1 MDCEKFDKIVLDLLY
16 QELDELG
23 TAAAERHLEQCAR
36 CREIYARLRATRD
49 IGSLPLVEPPQGFE
63 HRVLAQEAL
72 LLRAMPLR
80 QRAGRAVSKLA
91 DYAMRP
97 QLAMA
102 ALLMLMIGSSLIFL
116 RAKPGEQSSVQV
128 TERGMP
134 ETEADSIILPSPAA
148 QSAGAPRQADGRF
161 AMPPPAAA
169 PAAPAATVAAN
180 PTTLAQRAEAKTE
193 QPLEERA
200 RTQDKAA
207 ESSMAKRS
215 AGAELGPS
223 REHDDLFGLE
233 AEEPEPASVA
243 LQQAKQL
250 QQSSG
255 CSAAAPKFDEVNT
268 RFPGSPV
275 AAEATWRAAECRR
288 LLGEIGAA
296 RQGYLVLL
304 EVNAYRERARAA
316 LSALGGDPNSDTAV
330 ASKPASKP
338 ATSSPA
344 GAAAEPAAPPAKA
357 KAKAEAE
364 ASPPAAASP
373 PRK

>member
-1 MDCEKFDKIVLDLLY
+1 MDCEKFDKVALDLLY

-23 TAAAERHLEQCAR
+23 TAAAGRHLEQCAR

-49 IGSLPLVEPPQGFE
+49 IGSLPLVEPPAGFE

-72 LLRAMPLR
+72 ILRELPLR

-134 ETEADSIILPSPAA
+134 ETEADSIILPSPAT
-148 QSAGAPRQADGRF
+148 QGAGAPRQDEARF
-161 AMPPPAAA
+161 ATPPPAAA
-169 PAAPAATVAAN
+169 PAPATPAATTAAN
-180 PTTLAQRAEAKTE
+180 APSLAQRSEAKGE
-193 QPLEERA
+193 QPLDERA
-200 RTQDKAA
+200 RALDMKAA
-207 ESSMAKRS
+207 EGSVAKRS

-233 AEEPEPASVA
+233 AEEPDPASIA

-255 CSAAAPKFDEVNT
+255 CAAAAPKFEEVNS

-288 LLGEIGAA
+288 LLGEVESA
-296 RQGYLVLL
+296 RQGYLLLL

-316 LSALGGDPNSDTAV
+316 LNALGVDPTSDTAV

-344 GAAAEPAAPPAKA
+344 GAAAEPAAPAKA
-357 KAKAEAE
+357 KAKA
-364 ASPPAAASP
+364 PAASAP
-373 PRK
+373 APGK

>member
-1 MDCEKFDKIVLDLLY
+1 MDCEKFDKVVLDLLY

-36 CREIYARLRATRD
+36 CREIYTRLRATRD
-49 IGSLPLVEPPQGFE
+49 IGALPLVEPPTGFE
-63 HRVLAQEAL
+63 NRILAQEAL
-72 LLRAMPLR
+72 ILRELPMR
-80 QRAGRAVSKLA
+80 QRAGRAISKLA

-134 ETEADSIILPSPAA
+134 ETEADSIILPSPATPRA
-148 QSAGAPRQADGRF
+148 AAPRPEETRA
-161 AMPPPAAA
+161 AAPPPAAPSPTTAANA
-169 PAAPAATVAAN
+169 PA
-180 PTTLAQRAEAKTE
+180 LAQRSEAKSE
-193 QPLEERA
+193 QALDERA
-200 RTQDKAA
+200 RDQGMKAA
-207 ESSMAKRS
+207 ESSRAKRS

-233 AEEPEPASVA
+233 AEEPDPASVA

-255 CSAAAPKFDEVNT
+255 CAAAAPKFEEVNS

-288 LLGEIGAA
+288 LLGEVEAA

-316 LSALGGDPNSDTAV
+316 LSALGGDPASDTAV

-338 ATSSPA
+338 STSSPA
-344 GAAAEPAAPPAKA
+344 GAAAEPAAPAKA
-357 KAKAEAE
+357 KAKT
-364 ASPPAAASP
+364 PAAAP
-373 PRK
+373 PAPGK

>member
-1 MDCEKFDKIVLDLLY
+1 MDCEKFDKVVLDLLY

-49 IGSLPLVEPPQGFE
+49 IGALPLVEPPSGFE
-63 HRVLAQEAL
+63 HRILSQEAL
-72 LLRAMPLR
+72 ILRELPLR
-80 QRAGRAVSKLA
+80 QRTGRAISKLA

-148 QSAGAPRQADGRF
+148 PGAGSPPEESRF
-161 AMPPPAAA
+161 AAA
-169 PAAPAATVAAN
+169 PPAPAQAPAATVAAN
-180 PTTLAQRAEAKTE
+180 ASAPAPRSEAKAE
-193 QPLEERA
+193 QQPLDERA
-200 RTQDKAA
+200 RAQDMKAA
-207 ESSMAKRS
+207 EGSVAKRS

-233 AEEPEPASVA
+233 AEEPDPASIA

-255 CSAAAPKFDEVNT
+255 CAAAAPKFEEVNA

-288 LLGEIGAA
+288 LLGEVEAA

-316 LSALGGDPNSDTAV
+316 LGALGGDPRSDTAV

-338 ATSSPA
+338 TTSAPA
-344 GAAAEPAAPPAKA
+344 GAAAEPAAPAKA
-357 KAKAEAE
+357 K

-373 PRK
+373 PPRK

>member
-1 MDCEKFDKIVLDLLY
+1 MDCEKFDKVVLDLLY

-23 TAAAERHLEQCAR
+23 AAAAERHLEQCAR

-49 IGSLPLVEPPQGFE
+49 IGTLPLVSPPEGFE
-63 HRVLAQEAL
+63 HRVLAQEAQ
-72 LLRAMPLR
+72 LLRALPLR

-134 ETEADSIILPSPAA
+134 ETEAESIILPSPAA
-148 QSAGAPRQADGRF
+148 QGAGAPRQDEARF
-161 AMPPPAAA
+161 ATPPPAATPATAAPNA
-169 PAAPAATVAAN
+169 PAM
-180 PTTLAQRAEAKTE
+180 LAQRAEPKAE
-193 QPLEERA
+193 QPLDERA
-200 RTQDKAA
+200 RAQDKAA

-255 CSAAAPKFDEVNT
+255 CAAAAPKFDEVNS

-288 LLGEIGAA
+288 LLGEIEAA

-316 LSALGGDPNSDTAV
+316 LNALGGDPNVDTAV

-344 GAAAEPAAPPAKA
+344 GAAAAEPAAPAKA
-357 KAKAEAE
+357 KA
-364 ASPPAAASP
+364 SPPPAASP
-373 PRK
+373 PQRK

>member
-49 IGSLPLVEPPQGFE
+49 IGTLPLVSPPEGFE
-63 HRVLAQEAL
+63 HRVLAQEAQL
-72 LLRAMPLR
+72 VRALPLR

-148 QSAGAPRQADGRF
+148 QGAGAPRQDDGRF
-161 AMPPPAAA
+161 ATPPPAAA
-169 PAAPAATVAAN
+169 PASPAATAAANAPAA
-180 PTTLAQRAEAKTE
+180 LAQRAEPKAE
-193 QPLEERA
+193 QPLDERA
-200 RTQDKAA
+200 RAQDKAA
-207 ESSMAKRS
+207 ESSVAKRS

-255 CSAAAPKFDEVNT
+255 CAAAAPKFDEVNT

-288 LLGEIGAA
+288 LLGEIEAA

-304 EVNAYRERARAA
+304 EVNAYRDRARAA

-344 GAAAEPAAPPAKA
+344 GAAAAEPAAPPAKA
-357 KAKAEAE
+357 KASA
-364 ASPPAAASP
+364 PATAPP